1 MGLAVVA
8 RDTAPA
14 TRRSVDVR
22 EVVAELRR
30 LHPRAGEDRLVEML
44 VERLEEDRHLL
55 VDAGRCLVQKMLAAF
70 ETRVR
75 QSRAAPS
82 PVERAE
88 RQAAEKSAVTALAA
102 KVRGSVLDM
111 MIGEKALRDMTGAE
125 VGRLGLGFQR
135 LASRIP
141 PGARVGDCVSESQ
154 AAALIDLKAG

>member
-8 RDTAPA
+8 RDTAHA
-14 TRRSVDVR
+14 TRRHVDIR

-30 LHPRAGEDRLVEML
+30 LHPRAGEDWLVEML

-55 VDAGRCLVQKMLAAF
+55 VDAGRYLVQRMLAAA
-70 ETRVR
+70 ETHVR

-82 PVERAE
+82 PELRAE
-88 RQAAEKSAVTALAA
+88 RQAIEKAAVTALAA

-111 MIGEKALRDMTGAE
+111 IIGEKALRDMTGQE
-125 VGRLGLGFQR
+125 VAKLGAGFTR

-141 PGARVGDCVSESQ
+141 AGARVGDCVNEAQ

>member
-1 MGLAVVA
+1 MSLAVVHT
-8 RDTAPA
+8 TAPA

-30 LHPRAGEDRLVEML
+30 RHPRAGEDRLVEML
-44 VERLEEDRHLL
+44 VERLEEDRRLL
-55 VDAGRCLVQKMLAAF
+55 LDAGRYLVQKVLAAA

-82 PVERAE
+82 PELRAE
-88 RQAAEKSAVTALAA
+88 RQAAEKAAVTALAA

-111 MIGEKALRDMTGAE
+111 LIGEKSLRDMTGAE
-125 VGRLGLGFQR
+125 VARLGVAFTR
-135 LASRIP
+135 LASRVP
-141 PGARVGDCVSESQ
+141 PSARVGDCLSESQ

>member
-1 MGLAVVA
+1 MSLAAVH
-8 RDTAPA
+8 TIAPA
-14 TRRSVDVR
+14 TRRSVDIR
-22 EVVAELRR
+22 EAFSELRR

-55 VDAGRCLVQKMLAAF
+55 VDAGRYLVQRMLAAF

-75 QSRAAPS
+75 LSRAAPS

-88 RQAAEKSAVTALAA
+88 RHAVEKAAVTALAA

-111 MIGEKALRDMTGAE
+111 MIGERALRDMTGAE
-125 VGRLGLGFQR
+125 VGKLGQGFQR

-141 PGARVGDCVSESQ
+141 PGARVGDCVNEAQ
-154 AAALIDLKAG
+154 AAALIDLKAS